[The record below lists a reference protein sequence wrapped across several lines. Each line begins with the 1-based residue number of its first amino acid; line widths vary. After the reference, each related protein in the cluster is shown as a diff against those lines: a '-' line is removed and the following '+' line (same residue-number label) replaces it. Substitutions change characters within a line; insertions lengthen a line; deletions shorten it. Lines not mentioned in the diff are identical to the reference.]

1 MANAPKLPQAPKDG
15 DTDLAYANPVDKT
28 YANPQES
35 YPDETHL
42 DKPASDAPASQT
54 AQEKPAA
61 QKQAASKNNQPK
73 EAGYHTAANPVDPS
87 YAPSSYASFS
97 KALPTAKIA
106 NEERPATR
114 SMSPEVSNDQNDE
127 TIPRNISPKAHV
139 APTVTR
145 TVHHEVPA
153 QQPHPAE
160 HQHGLHS
167 SMVAWSAIAA
177 GTLISASISLI
188 LLFLASALGLAS
200 ISPWSQM
207 GVSAQAFS
215 FGAAIVLILMQCL
228 SSGLGGYLTGR
239 LRSKW
244 INMTPDEVF
253 FRDTAHGFLSW
264 AIATLLTASVLAS
277 AATSAI
283 NTGAAAITTGA
294 AMSMSNA
301 SPSDNNTQNPQSY
314 FVDKLFRADH
324 LNTSEHELRVQASA
338 ILAAALVNHTLSETD
353 RAYLAQLVSWQ
364 TGLGSSD
371 ALLRVRDVISQID
384 ATEQAVRQNADAARK
399 AASSVALFTFLSL
412 LMGAFV
418 ACIGAALGGHHRDK
432 I

>member
-1 MANAPKLPQAPKDG
+1 MANAPKLPQAPLDG

-35 YPDETHL
+35 YPDETHS
-42 DKPASDAPASQT
+42 DEPAAGAPTSQM

-73 EAGYHTAANPVDPS
+73 EEGYHTAANPVDPS

-97 KALPTAKIA
+97 KTLPTAKIA
-106 NEERPATR
+106 NEEKPAAR
-114 SMSPEVSNDQNDE
+114 SMNPESSNDQNNE
-127 TIPRNISPKAHV
+127 NIPRHISPKAHV
-139 APTVTR
+139 APTVSR
-145 TVHHEVPA
+145 TVHREALALPA
-153 QQPHPAE
+153 TE

-200 ISPWSQM
+200 ISPWSNM
-207 GVSAQAFS
+207 GASAQAFS
-215 FGAAIVLILMQCL
+215 IGAAIVLILMQCL

-244 INMTPDEVF
+244 INMMPDEVF

-283 NTGAAAITTGA
+283 DTGAAAITTGA
-294 AMSMSNA
+294 AISMSTA
-301 SPSDNNTQNPQSY
+301 SSRDGQMQNPQNY

-324 LNTSEHELRVQASA
+324 VIITDHAARAEASA
-338 ILAAALVNHTLSETD
+338 ILATALVNHTLPETD
-353 RAYLAQLVSWQ
+353 RAYLAQLVSWH
-364 TGLGSSD
+364 TGLGTSD
-371 ALLRVRDVISQID
+371 ALLRVRDVVVQID
-384 ATEQAVRQNADAARK
+384 AAEQAVRQNADAARK
-399 AASSVALFTFLSL
+399 AASSIALFAFLSL

-418 ACIGAALGGHHRDK
+418 ASIGAALGGHHRDR